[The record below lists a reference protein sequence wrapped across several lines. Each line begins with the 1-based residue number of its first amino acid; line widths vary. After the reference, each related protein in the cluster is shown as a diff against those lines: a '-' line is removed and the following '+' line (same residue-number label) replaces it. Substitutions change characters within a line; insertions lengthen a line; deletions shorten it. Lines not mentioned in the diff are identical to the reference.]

1 MKIEEVKQWNCG
13 NGLAVAVNPYIY
25 TEKDFYIRKSEGE
38 SWGDF
43 YSKKSIEFNKWASD
57 PANQPVTDLSG
68 VYNSDQVK
76 EVWEYRGVLSDDWA
90 QDRPTVYALFPSFDA
105 YSIYAKSLCA
115 ECETR
120 RRLVLAEPKIYHS
133 IHADGEKCVICK
145 RDADRKIGEQI
156 LSNNPNKF
164 THELTA
170 YVCNGCFDLIFKRYT
185 NTPAEIKIIDE
196 AALCN
201 TDSSVKEDKPIT
213 DISKLQAQF
222 DNQMKHKESIK
233 QYWLSCSES
242 KNKWVEAIKEYF
254 DGGHNEI
261 STFEDFKYQFDLD

>member
-1 MKIEEVKQWNCG
+1 MHIEDVKQWNCG
-13 NGLAVAVNPYIY
+13 NGLAVAVNPSYDRIGKY
-25 TEKDFYIRKSEGE
+25 PPLDQDNKNWK
-38 SWGDF
+38 
-43 YSKKSIEFNKWASD
+43 EFEEWASD

-68 VYNSDQVK
+68 VYNSEQVK
-76 EVWEYRGVLSDDWA
+76 EVWEYKNVVTTNWQLTFKTDYEQYGNYDD
-90 QDRPTVYALFPSFDA
+90 
-105 YSIYAKSLCA
+105 YSILHNSAGI
-115 ECETR
+115 ETR

-156 LSNNPNKF
+156 LSDNPNKF

-233 QYWLSCSES
+233 QYWLSCAES

-254 DGGHNEI
+254 DGSHNEI
-261 STFEDFKYQFDLD
+261 TTFEEFKYQFDLD